1 MDVFIERQQ
10 ISLGLFHIDRLISTV
25 KLRAVDRSAI
35 QFLSNFGVLLTE
47 MCYYYINGHYSIF
60 EFFGGATK

>member
-10 ISLGLFHIDRLISTV
+10 ISLGLFHIDLLISTN
-25 KLRAVDRSAI
+25 KLQAVDRSAI

-47 MCYYYINGHYSIF
+47 MCYLVIKGYYVKGLLFNF
-60 EFFGGATK
+60 

>member
-10 ISLGLFHIDRLISTV
+10 ISLGLFHIDLLISTN
-25 KLRAVDRSAI
+25 KLQAVDRSAI

-47 MCYYYINGHYSIF
+47 MCSMCRGPLLVRFLLVQISN
-60 EFFGGATK
+60 